1 MKQFF
6 LIFYVLIS
14 NWKKAKSQLF
24 FTLTGITIACS
35 LWSSVDIINNQT
47 IRAQDKALILFTSAS
62 KPIILKK
69 NSSLIDE
76 ATYVKLRISGWKVSP
91 VIKKK
96 FANIDLEIVGI
107 DFLSRHKEL
116 FDNQSIEIGLN
127 YFSQLTDSKPTFF
140 ASQETKKKILTAA
153 VHLLQHQV

>member
-14 NWKKAKSQLF
+14 NWRKSKSQLF
-24 FTLTGITIACS
+24 FTLMGIAIACS
-35 LWSSVDIINNQT
+35 LWSSVDVINNQT
-47 IRAQDKALILFTSAS
+47 IRAQDEALILFANAS

-76 ATYVKLRISGWKVSP
+76 ATYVELRLSGWKVSP

-96 FANIDLEIVGI
+96 FSNIDLEIIGL

-116 FDNQSIEIGLN
+116 LNNQGIEIDLN
-127 YFSQLTDSKPTFF
+127 YFSRCNNFQLQD
-140 ASQETKKKILTAA
+140 
-153 VHLLQHQV
+153 